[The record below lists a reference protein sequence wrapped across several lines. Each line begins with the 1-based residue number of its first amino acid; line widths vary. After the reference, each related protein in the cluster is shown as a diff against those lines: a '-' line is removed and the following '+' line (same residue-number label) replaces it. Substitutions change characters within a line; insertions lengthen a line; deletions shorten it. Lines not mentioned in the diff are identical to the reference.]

1 MKKALRLL
9 LLAILFLLV
18 GYLLG
23 SKVPIRLFNSID
35 HSAKVSNWD
44 VFYYLV
50 SLFGVIGT
58 FIAVIVALW
67 KEDILRRLRKVKLK
81 IAIQGLELSYSNS
94 ESRYYGMIIVSNP
107 SKYLASNCKIT
118 IKSLRYGRFEDE
130 VETIHFGGTHVV
142 KWNYDDCRNIVPG
155 GQQSLSLFCIKQSGD
170 DTTPQENSGDPVIDF
185 WGVSPLPAE
194 QRSNGCWIVDYCVT
208 YNNDTILQDFS
219 IQIQWNGKWNSKKK
233 EFEKVF
239 KFKKL

>member
-9 LLAILFLLV
+9 LLAILCLSV

-23 SKVPIRLFNSID
+23 SKVPVRLFNSID

-44 VFYYLV
+44 VFYYIV
-50 SLFGVIGT
+50 SFLGVIGT
-58 FIAVIVALW
+58 FLAIIVALW
-67 KEDILRRLRKVKLK
+67 KEDILRHLRKVKLR

-94 ESRYYGMIIVSNP
+94 ESKYYGKIIVSNS

-118 IKSLRYGRFEDE
+118 IKSLRYGRFGDE
-130 VETIHFGGTHVV
+130 VETIHFAGTHVV
-142 KWNYDDCRNIVPG
+142 KWNSDDCRSIVPG

-194 QRSNGCWIVDYCVT
+194 QRSNGCWIVDYCIS
-208 YNNDTILQDFS
+208 YNNDTIIEDFS
-219 IQIQWNGKWNSKKK
+219 IQIQWNGQWNSKKK